1 MSFVTR
7 DAFLQNLDVPTEEL
21 DVKYVG
27 NVRLRG
33 MNVEE
38 LLEFIKLGEN
48 DKEDVKEIETI
59 DRMAMLTRA
68 GMIDDDGN
76 NLYTKEDDPRL
87 KKKSLNTLR
96 AISRKVMKLS
106 GLLAET
112 QEEILKNLPP
122 PQSTDL
128 GSL

>member
-27 NVRLRG
+27 SVRLRG

-76 NLYTKEDDPRL
+76 NLYTREDDLRL

-128 GSL
+128 DSL